1 MSERDSFDLK
11 AALDELERLI
21 TTRVVAADPITV
33 GDHVV
38 TPLCSVGFGFGS
50 GRGSGRGKDKDAD
63 HGSGDGAAIGFGGGV
78 RPVAVIIAGP
88 DGVRVDSLTKDSKG
102 LDLEGVARALK
113 GGEKDTQ

>member
-1 MSERDSFDLK
+1 MSEQDSLDLR

-38 TPLCSVGFGFGS
+38 TPLCCVGFGFGS
-50 GRGSGRGKDKDAD
+50 GHGSGRDKDKDAER
-63 HGSGDGAAIGFGGGV
+63 GSGDGAAIGFGGGV
-78 RPVAVIIAGP
+78 KPVAVIIAGP
-88 DGVRVDSLTKDSKG
+88 DGVRVDSLVKESKG

-113 GGEKDTQ
+113 GDKEAE